1 MIPEIDGLT
10 DVDHLGPAQKQLDNL
25 AAHVECYVKL
35 AAHAMGARPP
45 GETTEDHLPPLFLL
59 RHAASHAWALSRVVR
74 GGHFEPTETLLRPML
89 EAVIGLEYM
98 LEAKWTDRARAYQVC
113 AWRGQIATHEM
124 FDPST
129 VSGKQLATALSQDH
143 FVGGMTSPV
152 SISDVQKVIDAK
164 KRLLTKPPY
173 DSVDAERK
181 ATIKRLGKK
190 HVAWY
195 SLYGGPKNLRELS
208 SSVRAEAIYLFLYG
222 MLSEQTHAFGTMDA
236 LVNAGG
242 SATIKH
248 LADPTGIE
256 LSVTHGATLLL
267 HAARRFVEWVGD
279 AAAIAHNENLY
290 ATHIRATH
298 LSIAGKKLF
307 TMQYPALTDSERSA

>member
-1 MIPEIDGLT
+1 
-10 DVDHLGPAQKQLDNL
+10 
-25 AAHVECYVKL
+25 
-35 AAHAMGARPP
+35 
-45 GETTEDHLPPLFLL
+45 
-59 RHAASHAWALSRVVR
+59 
-74 GGHFEPTETLLRPML
+74 
-89 EAVIGLEYM
+89 
-98 LEAKWTDRARAYQVC
+98 
-113 AWRGQIATHEM
+113 
-124 FDPST
+124 
-129 VSGKQLATALSQDH
+129 
-143 FVGGMTSPV
+143 
-152 SISDVQKVIDAK
+152 
-164 KRLLTKPPY
+164 
-173 DSVDAERK
+173 
-181 ATIKRLGKK
+181 
-190 HVAWY
+190 
-195 SLYGGPKNLRELS
+195 
-208 SSVRAEAIYLFLYG
+208 

-256 LSVTHGATLLL
+256 LSVTHGTTLLL